1 MPFPGVFL
9 AGCHGERQP
18 VRGFGYGAGAV
29 RERAG
34 EVVHAVEIDCCDPSR
49 VRACEFQD
57 ASGPVGLP
65 AAGGVGEKDDRGS
78 VHIGHF
84 QRIPVALMVEFDSP
98 YRGDDLDHFFAT
110 VSCMDSS
117 RSSKGVNLAGS
128 THSTDG
134 WKWGMSPVNSLRRRL
149 SGSFTLIQNRFA
161 PCYMASGCDLTST
174 LSLP

>member
-98 YRGDDLDHFFAT
+98 YRGDDLDHFFRDR
-110 VSCMDSS
+110 VLYGQLQVVEGREPC
-117 RSSKGVNLAGS
+117 RQ
-128 THSTDG
+128 HPFDG
-134 WKWGMSPVNSLRRRL
+134 WLEVGNVP
-149 SGSFTLIQNRFA
+149 GEFA
-161 PCYMASGCDLTST
+161 AQAAVGVLHPDPEPFRALLYGVGL
-174 LSLP
+174 